1 MKILIVTDL
10 YPLDNLH
17 KGIPLAIENFALA
30 LKDLGH
36 EIFVLRADLIINTL
50 LRGRKIYAQGTY
62 EHNGIKIYNQNF
74 VTPFYT
80 NPKIKDIDFDVI
92 ISHMPSGT
100 LCAAKIK
107 KKLKKP
113 FMAVVHS
120 SDLEVLKKY
129 KLYFSKKLKNAYALA
144 DTVAARSMW
153 IKNEL
158 KNYTNKEIALAPSG
172 IKKEEISDKKEVL
185 KKFEDIKTFEIV
197 CTSSLIKRK
206 NLFVLVEAMKNLK
219 NQNVN
224 LKIFGTGKLE
234 KKLKQAA
241 LGANIEFMGQKTRKE
256 ILETLSKSHIFI
268 LPSIRE
274 TFGLSYLEALAKGCI
289 TICSKNSGISGYI
302 KNGVNGYIIEPKKE
316 NIENLINK
324 ILKKDKDELKKIS
337 LNALD
342 LASDL
347 EYYKCAKKYI
357 ENIKKFCK

>member
-10 YPLDNLH
+10 YPLNDFH
-17 KGIPLAIENFALA
+17 KGIPRAIENFALA

-36 EIFVLRADLIINTL
+36 MVFVLRADLVPNTII
-50 LRGRKIYAQGTY
+50 RGRKIYKQGFY

-74 VTPFYT
+74 ILPFYFK
-80 NPKIKDIDFDVI
+80 PEPPCCDFDVI

-100 LCAAKIK
+100 LCAAEIK
-107 KKLKKP
+107 KRSKKP
-113 FMAVVHS
+113 FMAVAHS

-129 KLYFSKKLKNAYALA
+129 GIYFSKKLKNAYDLA
-144 DTVAARSMW
+144 DVAAARSIW
-153 IKNEL
+153 IKDEL
-158 KNYTNKEIALAPSG
+158 KNYINKEIALAPSG
-172 IKKEEISDKKEVL
+172 IKKEEISDKEEVL